1 MTRHA
6 ILFLLLAGSL
16 PAQKFFPDDPL
27 TEEPKPRDASRALRR
42 KLSDIYDLFKST
54 LSTPGEKAL
63 VPGQPPVRARA
74 VDSTGEPPNGAWYTR
89 RHYYRRMPLDELAKG
104 GGGNRPPSMGGPWT
118 VIGAKNEGVTP
129 GLVIRDATNTTYFV
143 KFDPLSNPEMA
154 TAADQIGSKFF
165 HALGFDVPDNY
176 IVYLQRDRLTL
187 GENVEMTGDDGKKR
201 RMTPRD
207 VNEIL
212 VKVPRDKQKG
222 YRATASLALPGKDLG
237 PFRYYG
243 TRTDDPN
250 DVVPHEHRR
259 DIRGLGVFSAWLN
272 HDDSRAIN
280 TIDMLQDQGGVKSI
294 RHHLIDFGSALGSGT
309 QKATSARSGGEY
321 LFGWRTSAKQFFTF
335 GFAVPE
341 WAKADFPNLRSVGK
355 FEYERFNP
363 VTWVPEYPNP
373 AFLNRLP
380 DDNFWAA
387 KQVLAFTDEEI
398 RAIVAAGR
406 YTDPK
411 AAEWVTKCLIER
423 RNKIGRAFL
432 TQVMPLDKFE
442 VRNGELAY
450 VDLARQHNY
459 PETNPVRIAWSV
471 FDNHAG
477 TLTPIPGAAGP
488 RVPASSAEY
497 LAATLSYTDT
507 DKRTIAVYLRGGKVI
522 GVERNW

>member
-1 MTRHA
+1 MPRLA
-6 ILFLLLAGSL
+6 ILILALAAVLS
-16 PAQKFFPDDPL
+16 AQKFYPDDPL
-27 TEEPKPRDASRALRR
+27 AEDPKPRDASQAIRR

-74 VDSTGEPPNGAWYTR
+74 VDTTGEPPNGAWYTR
-89 RHYYRRMPLDELAKG
+89 RHYYRRMTVEELVRG
-104 GGGNRPPSMGGPWT
+104 GGGTRPPASGKWT
-118 VIGAKNEGVTP
+118 VTGAKNEGITP
-129 GLVIRDATNTTYFV
+129 GLVVRDSANTTYFV
-143 KFDPLSNPEMA
+143 KFDPRSNPEMA

-165 HALGFDVPDNY
+165 YALGYDVPDNY
-176 IVYLQRDRLTL
+176 IVYFQREQLQL
-187 GENVEMTGDDGKKR
+187 GGNVEFTDQRGRKRPMTEG
-201 RMTPRD
+201 D
-207 VNEIL
+207 VNDL
-212 VKVPRDKQKG
+212 LLKVPRDQQKG
-222 YRATASLALPGKDLG
+222 YRATASLALAGKDLG

-243 TRTDDPN
+243 TRSDDPN

-280 TIDMLQDQGGVKSI
+280 TIDMLQEKGGVKYI
-294 RHHLIDFGSALGSGT
+294 HHHLIDFGSALGSGT

-321 LFGWRTSAKQFFTF
+321 LFGWKTSAKQFFTF

-387 KQVLAFTDEEI
+387 KQVLAFTDDEI
-398 RAIVAAGR
+398 RAIVATGQ
-406 YTDPK
+406 YTDPM

-432 TQVMPLDKFE
+432 TRVMPLDKFE

-450 VDLARQHNY
+450 VDLARQHNF
-459 PETNPVRIAWSV
+459 PEPNPVRIAWSV
-471 FDNHAG
+471 FDNRAG
-477 TLTPIPGAAGP
+477 TRTPIPGAAGP
-488 RVPASSAEY
+488 RVPPSTAEY
-497 LAATLSYTDT
+497 LAATLSYSDA
-507 DKRTIAVYLRGGKVI
+507 DKRTIAVYLRGGKVV
-522 GVERNW
+522 GVERSW